1 MKTGVISG
9 LFFLFYLALGAS
21 IFSAIESPI
30 EKAAMEELQKRKA
43 DFLQSHSCITGNARL
58 HKFLEGTENDD
69 AYWRVRRPLR
79 DIIFFCQSHAH
90 SVCVR

>member
-43 DFLQSHSCITGNARL
+43 DFLQSHSCITGNA
-58 HKFLEGTENDD
+58 KFHEGTENDD